1 MFVLRRNPHTLFIVR
16 SSLVAKVV
24 RDRMITNG
32 KFNEMQLNLRHQP
45 MKIGSGY
52 PSDPICKEWINND
65 GMIDPVFT
73 FPNIVRFSW
82 APIKKLIQQK
92 SSPELRGDDA
102 SAVVVPIIFA
112 ADIDNED
119 ENNDSEKHK
128 ILIGMKRQQEQ
139 MNIFLGRNKSS
150 KSGGEATF
158 VQKRLQYFE
167 RRKLQ
172 PLNKL

>member
-1 MFVLRRNPHTLFIVR
+1 M
-16 SSLVAKVV
+16 AKVV
-24 RDRMITNG
+24 RDRMIMNG
-32 KFNEMQLNLRHQP
+32 KFNEMQLNQRNHS

-92 SSPELRGDDA
+92 SSPELRGDDDT
-102 SAVVVPIIFA
+102 SAIVVPITFV
-112 ADIDNED
+112 ADIENDD
-119 ENNDSEKHK
+119 EKNDSEKHK

-139 MNIFLGRNKSS
+139 MNIFLGKNKGST
-150 KSGGEATF
+150 GEATF

-172 PLNKL
+172 PVTKL